1 MSFCTFFMCLTV
13 SNHGMN
19 SRAFCI
25 CNLQVQAKWILCSNH
40 YEGNKKN
47 NGKKI
52 EHFKF
57 SAIKEPLIKLKG
69 VSTKKQAATFLD
81 GLILFGTANGDWTS
95 SKWLNYKQLEL
106 TFVNSFKVRIML
118 LKIRNLFSTI
128 HLCFNKKKT
137 RFQKNQLIFFCKR
150 QFSKHSNS
158 IENDNYIDNV
168 WIIYNFII
176 DNAEVTNFHLE
187 FLNSATAIWMWW

>member
-13 SNHGMN
+13 SNHGMK

-40 YEGNKKN
+40 YEGNKKKN

-118 LKIRNLFSTI
+118 LKIRNLFQQSICVTTKRK
-128 HLCFNKKKT
+128 LGFKKI
-137 RFQKNQLIFFCKR
+137 NWFF
-150 QFSKHSNS
+150 FASA
-158 IENDNYIDNV
+158 
-168 WIIYNFII
+168 NFRNIQI
-176 DNAEVTNFHLE
+176 Q
-187 FLNSATAIWMWW
+187 